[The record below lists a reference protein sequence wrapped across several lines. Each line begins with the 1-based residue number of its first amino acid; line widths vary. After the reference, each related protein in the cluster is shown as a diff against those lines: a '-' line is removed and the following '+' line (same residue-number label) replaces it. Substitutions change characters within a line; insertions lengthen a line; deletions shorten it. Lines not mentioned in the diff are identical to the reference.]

1 MRLVRLR
8 SAGGELEAD
17 FAPEAGLVGCSLR
30 HRGEELLAQRKG
42 LEEYARSGS
51 TFGIPFLHPWAN
63 RLAGFGYAVGGNEV
77 RLDRDSGLLRIE
89 EHDLPIHGLRP
100 SRLEWEVEA
109 REDGLRATTAFAGA
123 RLEAFPYP
131 HTLAVDVALA
141 DDTLTLETTLTPTS
155 ATPVPIAFGYH
166 PYLTLPGSPRADWE
180 VDMPVDRRLLVDE
193 NMIPTGEGE
202 MPAFRSGALGERSLD
217 DGYELPE
224 NPRPFRVSADGRTLG
239 VEFVEGYTHAQ
250 AFAPAGHDL
259 ICFEPMTAPANALI
273 SHDGLRL
280 APPGEPFHAV
290 FRITVDA
297 G

>member
-1 MRLVRLR
+1 MRIVRLR
-8 SAGGELEAD
+8 SAGGELEAA
-17 FAPEAGLVGCSLR
+17 FAPEAGLVGCSLT
-30 HRGEELLAQRKG
+30 HRGDELLGQRKG
-42 LEEYARSGS
+42 LEEYARNGA

-63 RLAGFGYAVGGNEV
+63 RLAGFSYAVGGNEV
-77 RLDRDSGLLRIE
+77 ALDRDSGLLRLE
-89 EHDLPIHGLRP
+89 EHGLPSHGLRP
-100 SRLEWEVEA
+100 NGLQWEVEE
-109 REDGLRATTAFAGA
+109 RGDGLRATAEFDAA

-131 HTLAVDVALA
+131 HALAVDVALA
-141 DDTLTLETTLTPTS
+141 DDGLTLETTLTPTS
-155 ATPVPIAFGYH
+155 ATPVPVAFGYH
-166 PYLTLPGSPRADWE
+166 PYLTLPGAPRAEWE
-180 VDMPVDRRLLVDE
+180 VDMPVERRFVLDE

-202 MPAFRSGALGERSLD
+202 TPAFRHGVLEDRSLD

-224 NPRPFRVSADGRTLG
+224 RPHPFTVSGGGRTLG

-250 AFAPAGHDL
+250 AYAPADQDV

-290 FRITVDA
+290 FRITVD